1 MCQTKRYGKGRFAN
15 RGILFNKKERKKE
28 RNGLDIQAKREL
40 PVLTQ
45 TDKSST
51 WKMKWK
57 CRDSY
62 SE

>member
-1 MCQTKRYGKGRFAN
+1 MGKEDLPTEGYYL
-15 RGILFNKKERKKE
+15 IKKKE